1 MANRTDGLDVE
12 MMIGTVPLMMI
23 VLVPA
28 LTVFPFVA
36 AVDAGQGIRMGT
48 TASPNLDVNPL
59 ASLLLIAITRRV
71 RSRPGKTG
79 YRVNSKR
86 HRYTPHFAQP

>member
-36 AVDAGQGIRMGT
+36 AVDAG
-48 TASPNLDVNPL
+48 
-59 ASLLLIAITRRV
+59 
-71 RSRPGKTG
+71 
-79 YRVNSKR
+79 
-86 HRYTPHFAQP
+86 

>member
-1 MANRTDGLDVE
+1 
-12 MMIGTVPLMMI
+12 
-23 VLVPA
+23 
-28 LTVFPFVA
+28 
-36 AVDAGQGIRMGT
+36 MGT